1 MALNY
6 AYRTKQ
12 NTSVEC
18 VVYGEKNHE
27 TREMQIYDTTALFY
41 MDSIVNKLAEHG
53 ASDPE
58 KAIRIMLGLEDTE
71 EAEDE

>member
-1 MALNY
+1 
-6 AYRTKQ
+6 
-12 NTSVEC
+12 
-18 VVYGEKNHE
+18 
-27 TREMQIYDTTALFY
+27 